1 MAFFDEQLLQGARDF
16 IGSHLP
22 PNTSQGKNP
31 ILIAY
36 HGDGDGCCAAYFL
49 KKYIGLPVLCYW
61 VATPDFDFFK
71 AQDYISRHAPA
82 LSIFLDMPVYNQPRL
97 IETLGSH
104 GNVFLYDHHYPGIC
118 EVCGD
123 NANVLYINP
132 VIHQKGE
139 AFPTVL
145 FGWELLQEKTEFEKE
160 ILFMGLFTETWL
172 ERAFLF
178 EEFSPSRQDQ
188 LKEVAKRVHAS
199 FLIQG
204 MSTTHYALEFLMRAS
219 EAGLGVEQL
228 KTLDQYH
235 ILENIYDLIQN
246 EKSWLIKRLKA
257 DIRRLA
263 SPRFILKKI
272 ESQMRLCGLIASE
285 LRWRHPD
292 LVVGIWQR
300 WKRRFYCELRRG
312 TDCSTNLASLV
323 EGMKGEVELTTGGGH
338 PSAAAFTAEG
348 DNFFKALD
356 RLKHH
361 LTEGIEFE

>member
-1 MAFFDEQLLQGARDF
+1 MF
-16 IGSHLP
+16 
-22 PNTSQGKNP
+22 
-31 ILIAY
+31 
-36 HGDGDGCCAAYFL
+36 
-49 KKYIGLPVLCYW
+49 YW
-61 VATPDFDFFK
+61 VATPDFDFLK
-71 AQDYISRHAPA
+71 ARDYISHHKPS
-82 LSIFLDMPVYNQPRL
+82 LSIFLDMPAYNRPEM
-97 IETLGSH
+97 IESLGSH

-118 EVCGD
+118 EVCRD

-145 FGWELLQEKTEFEKE
+145 FGWELLQEKAEFERE

-178 EEFSPSRQDQ
+178 EEFSTSRQDQ
-188 LKEVAKRVHAS
+188 LKEVAKRVHTS
-199 FLIQG
+199 FLIQD

-219 EAGLGVEQL
+219 EAGLAVEQL

-235 ILENIYDLIQN
+235 ILENIYNLIQN

-292 LVVGIWQR
+292 LVVGVWQR
-300 WKRRFYCELRRG
+300 WKRRYYCELRRG

-323 EGMKGEVELTTGGGH
+323 EMMKSEVGLTTGGGH
-338 PSAAAFTAEG
+338 PAAAAFTAEG

-361 LTEGIEFE
+361 VTEGIEFG